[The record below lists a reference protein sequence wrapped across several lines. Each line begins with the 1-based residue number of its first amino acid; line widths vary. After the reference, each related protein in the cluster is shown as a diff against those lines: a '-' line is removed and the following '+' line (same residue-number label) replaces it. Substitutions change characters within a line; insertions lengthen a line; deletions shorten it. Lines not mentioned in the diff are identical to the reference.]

1 MGRARYIKR
10 YAETEETMSV
20 LKNERKESKFEVFHQ
35 AYKLRKDLTDFLL
48 RDFGYRKLDKPCENE
63 KQQIRREAFEE
74 WFIVDERKY
83 VLNLLRSLLRNITVA
98 NNIFPTNLAELEE
111 RRLLQDKAVGD
122 CYNIL
127 QELQY
132 TIETLPVD
140 VNKYTRFA
148 LQLEKVINLIKAWRK
163 SDNRFKKQIK

>member
-1 MGRARYIKR
+1 M
-10 YAETEETMSV
+10 
-20 LKNERKESKFEVFHQ
+20 
-35 AYKLRKDLTDFLL
+35 
-48 RDFGYRKLDKPCENE
+48 
-63 KQQIRREAFEE
+63 
-74 WFIVDERKY
+74 
-83 VLNLLRSLLRNITVA
+83 RSLLRNITVA

-132 TIETLPVD
+132 AIETLPVD

-148 LQLEKVINLIKAWRK
+148 LQLEKVIGLIKAWRK